1 MNKFKFHPVGQGL
14 FYTGSLAHRTFNFVY
29 DCGTESKQHYLLS
42 SIDSY
47 VKEIQG
53 DTQNKPQ
60 IDFVVISHLHKDH
73 FSGLLELAHKTNI
86 RHVYL
91 PYLGSDKNL
100 ISLILAYTIWGYE
113 HQAINEDN
121 LYSLFYFMCGLYGV
135 EENYD
140 FPQIEAIFLRG
151 EDEEPS
157 KYGFVSSKHEEYAY
171 IGSHKYWK
179 FVFINRRVS
188 IGKLKLLV
196 KKMYEIL
203 DVCGVKSV
211 VELIAT
217 RNGLKKIA
225 EIYNEVFS
233 CEISRD
239 SNFLNMTSIVLIHYP
254 LYNSPKAFYADS
266 NEIMK
271 LSNRRIESRYFSH
284 WYHCEYTCFDFNR
297 IRNPST
303 ILSGDIMID
312 NVMAKIIMSQL
323 KLIDEKEKSLCGVLQ
338 VPHHG
343 SKPNWLAWKGTAIDS
358 QIYVIPFGLG
368 NRHRHPNTDTIDDLV
383 LSQQHIQ
390 LVNQIQNFEYYID

>member
-1 MNKFKFHPVGQGL
+1 MNYFKFHSVGQGL

-53 DTQNKPQ
+53 DAQNKPQ

-73 FSGLLELAHKTNI
+73 FSGLLELSRKTNI
-86 RHVYL
+86 QRVYL
-91 PYLGSDKNL
+91 PYLGSDKDF

-113 HQAINEDN
+113 RSAINDDN
-121 LYSLFYFMCGLYGV
+121 LYSLFYFMCGLYGI

-140 FPQIEAIFLRG
+140 FPKIEAIFLEG

-157 KYGFVSSKHEEYAY
+157 EYEFVSSKHEEYTY
-171 IGSHKYWK
+171 IGSCKYWK

-196 KKMYEIL
+196 NKMHEIL
-203 DVCGVKSV
+203 DICGVRSI
-211 VELIAT
+211 VELIGT
-217 RNGLKKIA
+217 KNGLKKIV

-233 CEISRD
+233 YEISRD
-239 SNFLNMTSIVLIHYP
+239 YNFLNMTSIVLIHYP
-254 LYNSPKAFYADS
+254 LYNFPKAFYADS

-271 LSNRRIESRYFSH
+271 LSSRRVESRYFSH
-284 WYHCEYTCFDFNR
+284 WYHCEYTCFDFNK
-297 IRNPST
+297 IRTPST
-303 ILSGDIMID
+303 ILSGDVMID
-312 NVMAKIIMSQL
+312 NVIAKIILSQL
-323 KLIDEKEKSLCGVLQ
+323 KLINDKEKSLCGVLQ

-343 SKPNWLAWKGTAIDS
+343 SKANWLAWKGTAIDS

-368 NRHRHPNTDTIDDLV
+368 NRHRHPHTDTTDDLL

-390 LVNQIQNFEYYID
+390 LVNQIQKFEYYID